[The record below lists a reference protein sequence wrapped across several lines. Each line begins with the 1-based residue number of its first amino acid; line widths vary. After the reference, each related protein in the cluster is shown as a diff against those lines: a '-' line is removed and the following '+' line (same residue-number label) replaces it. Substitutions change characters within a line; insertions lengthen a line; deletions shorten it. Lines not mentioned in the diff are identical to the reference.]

1 MPDIL
6 LFAVKMPD
14 LPGALETAAHWPAA
28 TVLAVENGVGAD
40 DLIVDE
46 RPAAWLIAG
55 SLTASLETD
64 RGTIRRLSRGGL
76 GLARVR
82 GEGDGLVRELVAAF
96 RSGGLR
102 AAALSDAQEM
112 RWSKLLANLLG
123 NATSALLDVD
133 PEVAYRDPDV
143 FAIERRALRE
153 ALAVMR
159 ALELRPVALPGADV
173 RLLTVASRLPAA
185 LVRPIMVRVVARGQ
199 RGPPARRYTAARMDT
214 GALLIGAVSIVAAY
228 LVGAIPWG
236 VVIARVVGG
245 PDPRTLGSGRT
256 GGANVLRVLGPR
268 VAAAAAVLDLL
279 KGCVAV
285 GIPIVLGAG
294 TAVQGLAVLAAI
306 IGHSRSVYIG
316 FQGGRGVSPAFGA
329 LLVLWPLVALVIIPI
344 FFGIIQLT
352 RYSSLGS
359 LISSAISGAI
369 LVAIIV
375 IQGLSPAHL
384 IYAVGGPVL
393 IWLFHFDNIER
404 LMAGRERTIDQKT

>member
-1 MPDIL
+1 MNVLVIGAGAVGSFLGATLAEAGETVCLLRRSGTAGFRQEMLTLGEPSGDVRDVQVGVAGSVDAVPWMPDIL

-159 ALELRPVALPGADV
+159 ALELQPVALPGADV

-185 LVRPIMVRVVARGQ
+185 LVRPIMVRVVARGRGGKSPSLRRHLESG
-199 RGPPARRYTAARMDT
+199 RGPSEVSWLNGAVDRAAR
-214 GALLIGAVSIVAAY
+214 
-228 LVGAIPWG
+228 LVGRRAPVNLRLSELVEECTRDPERRAWFRG
-236 VVIARVVGG
+236 R
-245 PDPRTLGSGRT
+245 PDR
-256 GGANVLRVLGPR
+256 
-268 VAAAAAVLDLL
+268 
-279 KGCVAV
+279 
-285 GIPIVLGAG
+285 
-294 TAVQGLAVLAAI
+294 LAQEFSTPEGDV
-306 IGHSRSVYIG
+306 
-316 FQGGRGVSPAFGA
+316 
-329 LLVLWPLVALVIIPI
+329 
-344 FFGIIQLT
+344 T
-352 RYSSLGS
+352 R
-359 LISSAISGAI
+359 
-369 LVAIIV
+369 
-375 IQGLSPAHL
+375 
-384 IYAVGGPVL
+384 PV
-393 IWLFHFDNIER
+393 
-404 LMAGRERTIDQKT
+404 